1 MAAIAAGQGQAVTAK
16 GKGQAANAVEAQ
28 SADQNDRRNQQV
40 SGIGKVD
47 LIFYYVAHA
56 YRGNH
61 AVQHKGNAA
70 DDCSG
75 NGVDNFRKRGAERK
89 DDRAVGRDAYHTGI
103 IYPGQNQHAGIL
115 TISGVRRPP
124 NSAASEVA
132 SPSPIRLR
140 CRPGSSI

>member
-1 MAAIAAGQGQAVTAK
+1 MPLK
-16 GKGQAANAVEAQ
+16 P
-28 SADQNDRRNQQV
+28 SRADQNDRRNQQV

-75 NGVDNFRKRGAERK
+75 NGVDQCSANAGLNERMI
-89 DDRAVGRDAYHTGI
+89 A
-103 IYPGQNQHAGIL
+103 P
-115 TISGVRRPP
+115 
-124 NSAASEVA
+124 
-132 SPSPIRLR
+132 
-140 CRPGSSI
+140 